1 MLLCSTVTI
10 VVDQYIQIGTLHDLA
25 SFQLS
30 SQTCCST
37 CLVLKFETA
46 SDTVTVQIDV
56 FMNPVCAMKTVP
68 EQYEYPKTLS
78 RCNQTMGNF
87 EFFYY

>member
-78 RCNQTMGNF
+78 
-87 EFFYY
+87 